1 MRVASIYNNRVI
13 RPWHVSMGGITV
25 MLALL
30 LLLLDASIGYMAIM
44 QLRPVHPAQFDDQMH
59 VRFRRIVRDR
69 GYPQHLSA
77 CLDDRDCGPGLVC
90 QSYTYGKFCTLN
102 LRVDRVE

>member
-1 MRVASIYNNRVI
+1 MLTSKTTMSWSRSVQLFSSC
-13 RPWHVSMGGITV
+13 SM
-25 MLALL
+25 
-30 LLLLDASIGYMAIM
+30 LDATIGYMAIM

-90 QSYTYGKFCTLN
+90 QSNIYGKFCTLN
-102 LRVDRVE
+102 LRVDQAS